1 MYDQYH
7 TISRYIATWLLL
19 QNSHFIHLVME
30 CCMMFY
36 CVGAGND
43 VLLQTV
49 LPTPIVFC
57 QEVVVAV
64 WRGPSPPE
72 IVVHDLVHKV
82 DKLQDT

>member
-1 MYDQYH
+1 
-7 TISRYIATWLLL
+7 
-19 QNSHFIHLVME
+19 
-30 CCMMFY
+30 MM
-36 CVGAGND
+36 D

-57 QEVVVAV
+57 QEVVVAA
-64 WRGPSPPE
+64 WRGPSPSE

>member
-1 MYDQYH
+1 
-7 TISRYIATWLLL
+7 
-19 QNSHFIHLVME
+19 
-30 CCMMFY
+30 MM
-36 CVGAGND
+36 D

-57 QEVVVAV
+57 QEVVVAA